1 LSFKKQRRSGVADMP
16 GTLIQREQDLRGV
29 LEEIRTEVIGS
40 RRLSIIEV
48 RGEAGIGKTRFLSAL
63 TDHICGRQALG
74 DVIVGTG
81 TARLTGAVATPLQPF
96 RALLHDMRSTDPHD
110 DGWLTRL
117 VAAAREAFPEYVG
130 VMPAIGPAAK
140 VTVNMVSRS
149 RSGTKREPEVGADV
163 SGQILTFLEKM
174 SQRRPIVAMLDD
186 MHSADQASTDLLLGL
201 GDALR
206 DRPVA
211 IIVGYRSD
219 DVALTSGPHPLTRAL
234 NGLRRYAHVGALVDL
249 ERLDRNGVRQ
259 LTAERLDDVPSEYL
273 VTWLH
278 DKTRGNPLFLH
289 EFVSL
294 LAEQGMLRD
303 GGLTAETFSWDDM
316 PMTVRAV
323 LEERL
328 RFLGHD
334 SSEHRVLQVASVVGN
349 PFTAESIAFV
359 GELDHRRAVDGLRK
373 ACQRHGLIRATSGG
387 EGYSFFHAMVDE
399 HLQHALKHDD
409 PPDYRR
415 MHQRAAA
422 LVQQGPQSK
431 AIVAVSALARHLH
444 EAGDDAT
451 AGPSCLTAAEHAA
464 DIGSLVEAVT
474 FYTWSSKHFA
484 ASGDGGAEI
493 GVLLRLG
500 ETEQQLRRLGPAETH
515 LQRAAQLAADHTV
528 AATEKARLL
537 VELAKAERMQHRWVE
552 ANDALKQATTLL
564 PSTDPERRA
573 RGGLVTGEILLCG
586 PEADA
591 GAALEVLQR
600 SLTIADSAAL
610 RSALL
615 GHIALALLAL
625 GDVDGALSTVAQADA
640 HARRSPSP
648 AAQYECSSYRAHI
661 DIALLRLDD
670 ARVAVDDMREL
681 AVGYE
686 ISGTEDAR
694 YGGRVAALDGDF
706 AEAASC
712 YVAFLRSDLKLAAS
726 APTRR
731 SWVLTHVAC
740 QLDELAYL
748 RGVQVAAEFCDELS
762 ARCEDAHVH
771 LVDDQLPVLL
781 TALQHDPHGTSIDAP
796 CTRDVAA
803 RASFNSYNASLRE
816 LRRRWGLA
824 R

>member
-1 LSFKKQRRSGVADMP
+1 LSFKKQRRSGVDDMP
-16 GTLIQREQDLRGV
+16 GTLIQREQDLLGV
-29 LEEIRTEVIGS
+29 LEEIRAEAIGS
-40 RRLSIIEV
+40 RRLSVIEV

-63 TDHICGRQALG
+63 TEEIRGRRSLG

-81 TARLTGAVATPLQPF
+81 TARLTSAVATPLQPF
-96 RALLHDMRSTDPHD
+96 RALLQDMRSTNPRDE
-110 DGWLTRL
+110 GWLVRL

-140 VTVNMVSRS
+140 VTVEVVSRS
-149 RSGTKREPEVGADV
+149 RAGTSREPEVGTDV
-163 SGQILTFLEKM
+163 SGQILAFLEMM
-174 SQRRPIVAMLDD
+174 SRRRPIVAMLDD
-186 MHSADQASTDLLLGL
+186 MHSADQASSDLLLGL

-211 IIVGYRSD
+211 IIVGYRAD
-219 DVALTSGPHPLTRAL
+219 DAALTSGPHPLTRAL
-234 NGLRRYAHVGALVDL
+234 NGLRRYAHVGAFVDL
-249 ERLDRNGVRQ
+249 ERLDRTGVRE
-259 LTAERLDDVPSEYL
+259 LTAERLEDVPSEHL
-273 VTWLH
+273 VRWLH

-294 LAEQGMLRD
+294 LAERGMVWD
-303 GGLTAETFSWDDM
+303 GGLSAESFSWDDV
-316 PMTVRAV
+316 PMTLRAV

-334 SSEHRVLQVASVVGN
+334 SSEHRVLQVASIVGN

-359 GELDHRRAVDGLRK
+359 GELDHRWAVDGLRN
-373 ACQRHGLIRATSGG
+373 ACQRHGLIRATSDG

-409 PPDYRR
+409 QPDYRR
-415 MHQRAAA
+415 LHRRAAA

-444 EAGDDAT
+444 EAGDDAA
-451 AGPSCLTAAEHAA
+451 AGPSCLIAAERAA
-464 DIGSLVEAVT
+464 DMGSLVEAVT
-474 FYTWSSKHFA
+474 FYAWSCDHFA

-500 ETEQQLRRLGPAETH
+500 ETEQQLRRLGEAEAH
-515 LQRAAQLAADHTV
+515 LERAAQLAADQTV
-528 AATEKARLL
+528 AAAEKVKLL

-552 ANDALKQATTLL
+552 ADDALKQAAAL
-564 PSTDPERRA
+564 PPPTDSELRA

-586 PEADA
+586 PDGDA
-591 GAALEVLQR
+591 GGALEVLQK
-600 SLTIADSAAL
+600 SLSIAGSAAL

-625 GDVDGALSTVAQADA
+625 GDLDGALSTVAQADA
-640 HARRSPSP
+640 LARRSPSP

-661 DIALLRLDD
+661 DIALLRLDE
-670 ARVAVDDMREL
+670 AWAAVDDMREL

-712 YVAFLRSDLKLAAS
+712 YVAFLRSELKLAES
-726 APTRR
+726 APPRR
-731 SWVLTHVAC
+731 DWVLTHVAC
-740 QLDELAYL
+740 QIDELAYL
-748 RGVQVAAEFCDELS
+748 RGVEVAAEFCDELT

-771 LVDDQLPVLL
+771 LMDSQLPALL
-781 TALQHDPHGTSIDAP
+781 TALRHDPYVTSIDAT
-796 CTRDVAA
+796 CMRDVTA
-803 RASFNSYNASLRE
+803 RASFNSYSASLRE

>member
-63 TDHICGRQALG
+63 TDDIRGRQALG

-110 DGWLTRL
+110 DGWLARL

-140 VTVNMVSRS
+140 VTVNVVSRS
-149 RSGTKREPEVGADV
+149 RSGAKREPEVDTDV

-249 ERLDRNGVRQ
+249 ERLDRNGVRE

-278 DKTRGNPLFLH
+278 EKTRGNPLFLH

-373 ACQRHGLIRATSGG
+373 ACQRHGLIRATSGS
-387 EGYSFFHAMVDE
+387 EVYSFFHAMVDE

-444 EAGDDAT
+444 EAGDDAS
-451 AGPSCLTAAEHAA
+451 AGPSCLTAAEHAV

-474 FYTWSSKHFA
+474 FYTWSSEHFA

-515 LQRAAQLAADHTV
+515 LQRAAQLATDHTV

-537 VELAKAERMQHRWVE
+537 VELAKAERM
-552 ANDALKQATTLL
+552 
-564 PSTDPERRA
+564 
-573 RGGLVTGEILLCG
+573 
-586 PEADA
+586 
-591 GAALEVLQR
+591 EVLRR
-600 SLTIADSAAL
+600 SLMIADPAAL

-625 GDVDGALSTVAQADA
+625 GDVDSALSTVAQADA

-670 ARVAVDDMREL
+670 ARAAVDDMREL

-686 ISGTEDAR
+686 ISGTEYAR

-712 YVAFLRSDLKLAAS
+712 YAAFLRSDLKLAAS

-731 SWVLTHVAC
+731 DWVLTHVAC
-740 QLDELAYL
+740 QVDELAYL
-748 RGVQVAAEFCDELS
+748 RGVQVAAGFCDELT

-771 LVDDQLPVLL
+771 VVDDQLPVLL

-796 CTRDVAA
+796 CIRDVAA
-803 RASFNSYNASLRE
+803 RASFNSYSASLRE